1 MTESPLWLLRAA
13 AFLAGMVLV
22 ASALLSAVRT
32 FVLPRSARDPITR
45 FVFRNLRRLF
55 DLRLRFSR
63 SYLVSDRVMALYAP
77 IGLLLLPLVWLALV
91 LLGYAG
97 IYLGLGVDNWEQAI
111 LLSGSSLLT
120 LGFVSGE
127 AVPLALLN
135 FSEAAIGL
143 LLLALLISYLPTMY
157 ATFSRR
163 ETAVTLLDVR
173 AGSPPSAIEM
183 LERYHRLGR
192 LDRLNDLWITWES
205 WFAELE
211 ESHTS
216 LAALVFFRSPNPA
229 RAWVTASGAVLDAAS
244 LTASTLDVPRNAQV
258 DLCLRAGYLALREI
272 ADLFRIRYDS
282 NPKPNDPIS
291 ITHEEFQVA
300 YDRLAASGLPLRP
313 DREQA
318 WRDFAGWRV
327 NYDSVLLDLAELT
340 MAPPEVPWSTDSARI
355 ALRGLT
361 RRPPTIEGKPSPGPQ
376 GDDNG

>member
-1 MTESPLWLLRAA
+1 MEVPSWLPRVVAL
-13 AFLAGMVLV
+13 LGGILLV
-22 ASALLSAVRT
+22 ASALTSAVRT

-45 FVFRNLRRLF
+45 FVFRSLRRLF
-55 DLRLRFSR
+55 DLGLRLSR
-63 SYLVSDRVMALYAP
+63 GYPARDRVMALYAP
-77 IGLLLLPLVWLALV
+77 IGLLLLPLVWLTLV
-91 LLGYAG
+91 LFGYAAV
-97 IYLGLGVDNWEQAI
+97 YWALGVGTWDKAI

-120 LGFVSGE
+120 LGFVAGE
-127 AVPLALLN
+127 TVSLAPLI

-163 ETAVTLLDVR
+163 ETAVTLLEVR

-183 LERYHRLGR
+183 LERYSRLGR

-244 LTASTLDVPRNAQV
+244 LTASTLDIPRNAQV
-258 DLCLRAGYLALREI
+258 DLCIRAGYLALREI
-272 ADLFRIRYDS
+272 ADLFRIPYE
-282 NPKPNDPIS
+282 PKPRPDDPIS
-291 ITHEEFQVA
+291 ISYAEFETA
-300 YDRLAASGLPLRP
+300 CDRLAASGLPLRP
-313 DREQA
+313 DRQQA
-318 WRDFAGWRV
+318 WKDFAGWRV

-340 MAPPEVPWSTDSARI
+340 MAPPQVPWSTDSERMAIQKKRRSAADNRPAR
-355 ALRGLT
+355 R
-361 RRPPTIEGKPSPGPQ
+361 
-376 GDDNG
+376 

>member
-1 MTESPLWLLRAA
+1 MPSPVWLLRAA
-13 AFLAGMVLV
+13 GLIAGIVLV

-45 FVFRNLRRLF
+45 FVFLTLRRLF
-55 DLRLRFSR
+55 DLRLRFSP
-63 SYLVSDRVMALYAP
+63 SYLVRDRVMALYAP
-77 IGLLLLPLVWLALV
+77 IGLLLLPLVWLTLV

-97 IYLGLGVDNWEQAI
+97 LYWAVEVDTWERAI

-120 LGFVSGE
+120 LGFVAGE

-163 ETAVTLLDVR
+163 ETAVTLLEVR

-183 LERYHRLGR
+183 LERYYRLGR
-192 LDRLNDLWITWES
+192 LDRLSDLWITWES

-229 RAWVTASGAVLDAAS
+229 RSWVTAAGAVLDAAS
-244 LTASTLDVPRNAQV
+244 LTASTLDLPRNAQV

-272 ADLFRIRYDS
+272 ADLFRIPYDP
-282 NPKPNDPIS
+282 NPRPDDPIS
-291 ITHEEFQVA
+291 ITQDEFA
-300 YDRLAASGLPLRP
+300 AACDRLAASGLPLRSA
-313 DREQA
+313 RGQA

-327 NYDSVLLDLAELT
+327 NYDSVLLDLAALT
-340 MAPPEVPWSTDSARI
+340 MAPPEVPWSTDAARA
-355 ALRGLT
+355 ALQSERRRTAAGRGQVEPRPA
-361 RRPPTIEGKPSPGPQ
+361 RR
-376 GDDNG
+376 

>member
-1 MTESPLWLLRAA
+1 MMPSPFWLPRAA
-13 AFLAGMVLV
+13 GLIAGIALV

-45 FVFRNLRRLF
+45 FVFRTLRRLF

-77 IGLLLLPLVWLALV
+77 IGLLLLPLVWLGLV
-91 LLGYAG
+91 LLGYAAV
-97 IYLGLGVDNWEQAI
+97 YWALGVGTWEAAV

-120 LGFVSGE
+120 LGTVAGE
-127 AVPLALLN
+127 ALPVALLN

-183 LERYHRLGR
+183 LERYNRLGR

-229 RAWVTASGAVLDAAS
+229 RAWVTAAGAVLDAAS

-258 DLCLRAGYLALREI
+258 DLCIRAGYLALREI
-272 ADLFRIRYDS
+272 ADLFRIPYDP
-282 NPKPNDPIS
+282 NPRPDDPVS
-291 ITHEEFQVA
+291 ITHDEFDAA
-300 YDRLAASGLPLRP
+300 YDRLAASGLPLRS
-313 DREQA
+313 DRGQA

-327 NYDSVLLDLAELT
+327 NYDTVLLDLAELT
-340 MAPPEVPWSTDSARI
+340 MAPPEVPWSTDAARLAHQI
-355 ALRGLT
+355 K
-361 RRPPTIEGKPSPGPQ
+361 RRRAAGGRSQAWPRPVRR
-376 GDDNG
+376 

>member
-1 MTESPLWLLRAA
+1 MTESPWWLLRAA
-13 AFLAGMVLV
+13 VFLAGVVLV
-22 ASALLSAVRT
+22 VSALLSAVRT
-32 FVLPRSARDPITR
+32 FVLPRSARDPIAR
-45 FVFRNLRRLF
+45 FVFRSLRRLF
-55 DLRLRFSR
+55 DLRLRFSPN
-63 SYLVSDRVMALYAP
+63 YLVSDRVMALYAP

-97 IYLGLGVDNWEQAI
+97 IYLGLGVETWEQAI

-127 AVPLALLN
+127 ALPLALLN

-216 LAALVFFRSPNPA
+216 LAALGFFRSPNPA

-244 LTASTLDVPRNAQV
+244 LTASTLDVPHNAQV
-258 DLCLRAGYLALREI
+258 DLCIRAGYLALREI

-282 NPKPNDPIS
+282 NPKPDDPIS

-300 YDRLAASGLPLRP
+300 YDSLAASGLPLRP
-313 DREQA
+313 DRERA
-318 WRDFAGWRV
+318 WKDFAGWRV
-327 NYDSVLLDLAELT
+327 NYDSVLLDLAKLT
-340 MAPPEVPWSTDSARI
+340 MAPPEVPWSTDSPRI
-355 ALRGLT
+355 ALQRL
-361 RRPPTIEGKPSPGPQ
+361 RQRPPAVEGKPSPGPH